1 MHFYGVQNLIN
12 YPRLQHN
19 QEHIKDLLLQLALK
33 DDERAFEQLYD
44 MFYSKM
50 YATAFQYLKNKPLAE
65 EVVSDIFCRIW
76 KKRNELDQIKNFES
90 YVFISVRNLSLN
102 YIRNNSRNSNE
113 SLDEVSFHISDSV
126 ALPDEMMEAHELQEI
141 ISHSVESLP
150 KKCKAIFKMIRFD
163 GLKYKEVASEL
174 DISVNTVD
182 TQMRIALKR
191 IAQSLGDFSIKR
203 K

>member
-1 MHFYGVQNLIN
+1 
-12 YPRLQHN
+12 LQHN